1 MSVSNDPGHFFTT
14 TASLETQAKRKLK
27 ASNKNGNPLVL
38 PSKILTFC
46 IDPADSAKA
55 LPRLFTGESGGL
67 ARRVNLEVR
76 HCERVVS

>member
-14 TASLETQAKRKLK
+14 TASLETQENRRLK
-27 ASNKNGNPLVL
+27 ASNKNGNPLIL

-46 IDPADSAKA
+46 IDPTDTGTP

-67 ARRVNLEVR
+67 ARRVNLQVR
-76 HCERVVS
+76 QR